1 MTIGDLVILNV
12 LFLLCS
18 LPIFTIGAAQ
28 AGLYT
33 GLRVLV
39 DKEDDSSPAA
49 AFFRGFTSGFGKI
62 TVVHSLL
69 LVLVV
74 VISYM
79 SALVYMQKQG
89 AGLAVW
95 LSLVS
100 ILISTILPSVIYIF
114 HSRFTCTAIQ
124 LFRNAWLLFLAHP
137 LRCALVALLTWSPIY
152 IALIDLQIFI
162 LATPVFITVYF
173 SFASLL
179 SNSLM
184 KKPFQDLIQMFN
196 EKNQIPEQTEDITE

>member
-62 TVVHSLL
+62 TIVHSLL
-69 LVLVV
+69 LVLVL

-95 LSLVS
+95 ISLVS

-114 HSRFTCTAIQ
+114 HSRFSCTAFQ